1 VKILLEAQKTEIG
14 YQSFQDLKEYYID
27 EDFIKKNPDCWKI
40 INFISDNPFSTQEEI
55 SNRFNFSKNELIE
68 KNKKI
73 RETDWAQDYIINSGI
88 GSKYWKNTIIPS
100 IQSGKAQAV
109 LDEKYS
115 YPDRVGLCPGLSCMF
130 FCSFCGR
137 NYSAF
142 YKREFGEKGF
152 QVFKQIIDQTPEG
165 VNKKNVYHITGG
177 LEPLTFPRIGDLISY
192 AREKGFDMEMQT
204 NGYNLNP
211 DFIEKHP
218 GIKDL
223 SILRVSLYGV
233 DDHSTFE
240 VTKNKKG
247 YEIVRKNLIDFLK
260 LRTKIKV
267 GLNYVLL
274 HDHLDHALKLL
285 DYIKEINIESGNQID
300 FLTLREDFSDRA
312 TNISGKERE
321 KLHRIFND
329 VQTRLED
336 KNLDRLHIDYGYALE
351 AIRKNKE
358 SFEPLKRVDYKQLRP
373 KVFPQ
378 IAVMIDAKGDV
389 YSYHE
394 AAFLDREGAKRY
406 SIGVIDQEHSMR
418 DVISNFL
425 DTNGIDPLPSDTGYL
440 DAFDHVTTLFL
451 NQLESDI
458 KFGIP
463 WSQGPIKIP

>member
-1 VKILLEAQKTEIG
+1 METKNVNVGYNFSKQDVKKYFVDEEFINQNPKCWDIIKLL
-14 YQSFQDLKEYYID
+14 S
-27 EDFIKKNPDCWKI
+27 N
-40 INFISDNPFSTQEEI
+40 NPFTTQEEI
-55 SNRFNFSKNELIE
+55 CERFHISKEELIE
-68 KNKKI
+68 SNKKI
-73 RETDWAQDYIINSGI
+73 RESDWAQDYLINSGI
-88 GSKYWKNTIIPS
+88 GSKYWKNTIIPT
-100 IQSGKAQAV
+100 IQSGKAKAV
-109 LDEKYS
+109 LDERYS
-115 YPDRVGLCPGLSCMF
+115 YPDRIGICPGLSCMF

-137 NYSAF
+137 NYSAS
-142 YKREFGEKGF
+142 YEREFGEKGF
-152 QVFKQIIDQTPEG
+152 QVYKQIIDQTPEG

-192 AREKGFDMEMQT
+192 A
-204 NGYNLNP
+204 NNNLTS
-211 DFIEKHP
+211 DFVKKHP
-218 GIKDL
+218 GIRDL

-233 DDHSTFE
+233 DDKSTFD

-247 YEIVRKNLIDFLK
+247 YDVVKKNLIDFLK
-260 LRTKIKV
+260 LKTKIKV
-267 GLNYVLL
+267 GVNYVLL

-312 TNISGKERE
+312 ATISGKERE
-321 KLHRIFND
+321 KLHDIFND
-329 VQTRLED
+329 AQARLED

-351 AIRKNKE
+351 SIRQNKE

-378 IAVMIDAKGDV
+378 IAVMIDPKGDV

-406 SIGVIDQEHSMR
+406 SIGVVDQEHSLQ
-418 DVISNFL
+418 DVISDFL
-425 DTNGIDPLPSDTGYL
+425 NTNGIEPLPSDMGYL

-463 WSQGPIKIP
+463 WSQGPIKIQ

>member
-1 VKILLEAQKTEIG
+1 MILEAQKTEIG
-14 YQSFQDLKEYYID
+14 YQSFQNSKEYYVD
-27 EDFIKKNPDCWKI
+27 DDFIEENPDCWKI

-73 RETDWAQDYIINSGI
+73 RESDWAQNYIVNSGI
-88 GSKYWKNTIIPS
+88 GSKYWKNTIIPT
-100 IQSGKAQAV
+100 IQSGKAKAV

-115 YPDRVGLCPGLSCMF
+115 YPDRIGLCLGLSCNF
-130 FCSFCGR
+130 FCTFCGR
-137 NYSAF
+137 NYSAA
-142 YKREFGEKGF
+142 YERELGDKGF
-152 QVFKQIIDQTPEG
+152 EMFKQIIDQTPKG
-165 VNKKNVYHITGG
+165 INKKSVYHITGG
-177 LEPLTFPRIGDLISY
+177 LEPLTFPRVGDLISY
-192 AREKGFDMEMQT
+192 AKNKGFDMEMQT
-204 NGYNLNP
+204 NGSYLTS
-211 DFIEKHP
+211 DFIKKHP

-233 DDHSTFE
+233 DHDSTFE

-247 YEIVRKNLIDFLK
+247 YDIVRKNLIDFLK
-260 LRTKIKV
+260 LKTKIKV

-312 TNISGKERE
+312 TIISGEERE
-321 KLHRIFND
+321 KLHSIFND
-329 VQTRLED
+329 VQIRLKD

-351 AIRKNKE
+351 AIRKNNE

-378 IAVMIDAKGDV
+378 IAVMIDPKGDV
-389 YSYHE
+389 YAYHE

-406 SIGVIDQEHSMR
+406 SIGVVDQEHSIQ
-418 DVISNFL
+418 DVISDFL
-425 DTNGIDPLPSDTGYL
+425 NTKGIDPIPSDTGYL

-458 KFGIP
+458 KFDIP
-463 WSQGPIKIP
+463 WSQGPLKI

>member
-1 VKILLEAQKTEIG
+1 M
-14 YQSFQDLKEYYID
+14 D
-27 EDFIKKNPDCWKI
+27 
-40 INFISDNPFSTQEEI
+40 
-55 SNRFNFSKNELIE
+55 
-68 KNKKI
+68 
-73 RETDWAQDYIINSGI
+73 
-88 GSKYWKNTIIPS
+88 TI
-100 IQSGKAQAV
+100 
-109 LDEKYS
+109 
-115 YPDRVGLCPGLSCMF
+115 
-130 FCSFCGR
+130 
-137 NYSAF
+137 
-142 YKREFGEKGF
+142 
-152 QVFKQIIDQTPEG
+152 
-165 VNKKNVYHITGG
+165 
-177 LEPLTFPRIGDLISY
+177 
-192 AREKGFDMEMQT
+192 
-204 NGYNLNP
+204 LNP
-211 DFIEKHP
+211 DFIKKHP

-463 WSQGPIKIP
+463 WSQGPIKIQ